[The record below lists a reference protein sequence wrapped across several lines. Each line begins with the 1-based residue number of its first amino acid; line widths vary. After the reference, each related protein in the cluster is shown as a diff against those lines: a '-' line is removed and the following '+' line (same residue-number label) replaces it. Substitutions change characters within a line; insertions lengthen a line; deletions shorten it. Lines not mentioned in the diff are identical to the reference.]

1 MSTDKKLAEFLTQDL
16 RRGMQIRN
24 RVIIGC
30 DFRVRFFFLSQQDCS
45 HSLQQVRNLIS
56 SKDSLSRYSIACFD
70 NMCVRTWSDT
80 SQALIVLISFVE

>member
-16 RRGMQIRN
+16 RRGMQIR
-24 RVIIGC
+24 IGC
-30 DFRVRFFFLSQQDCS
+30 DFWVRFFFLSQQDCS
-45 HSLQQVRNLIS
+45 HCLQQVRNLIS